1 MGRILQ
7 QRRTTGAAVGDYEVD
22 AYNLDGSPISVA
34 TLGYTVTYTYSA
46 AARPVSAINYGT
58 SPATKFVTA
67 ATYAPPGELATMTMG
82 TTTSFT
88 GIVTSNAYNNRLQ
101 PILLSAAVAGQNPVF
116 SECFDFHLGVA
127 VNTTP
132 CSFSASALGDNGD
145 VYQVVNN
152 RIIPGRRAS
161 PTTP

>member
-1 MGRILQ
+1 
-7 QRRTTGAAVGDYEVD
+7 
-22 AYNLDGSPISVA
+22 
-34 TLGYTVTYTYSA
+34 
-46 AARPVSAINYGT
+46 
-58 SPATKFVTA
+58 
-67 ATYAPPGELATMTMG
+67 MTMG

-152 RIIPGRRAS
+152 RDNTRAQS
-161 PTTP
+161 FTYDALNRIVSGQSSGTQWGETFTIDAWSNMTNEAGIAGKTHSEGLSTSAGSNNQLAGFGYDAAGNMVSNGSISMSTMQRIG